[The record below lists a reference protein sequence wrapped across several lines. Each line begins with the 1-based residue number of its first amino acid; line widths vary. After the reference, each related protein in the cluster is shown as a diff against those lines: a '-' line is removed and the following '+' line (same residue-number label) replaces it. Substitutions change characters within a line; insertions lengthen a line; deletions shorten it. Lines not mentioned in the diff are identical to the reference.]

1 MARIRIVE
9 SHGNLLIERLSQPMH
24 SKQIYVIITLIVAG
38 SALLAVSQ
46 LYHPIVYTNISNSET
61 GMIYNNSTTTFPFTT
76 DGSYVTNVS
85 LTFPPGNI
93 LHYSVYEYSQY
104 THNGLPVTSY
114 SFVFQHNA
122 SGPFSFNI
130 QNRNAING
138 RDYVVNAT
146 AISGNRFNAT
156 MTYTIIIPN
165 LSPTNPYIELAGI
178 LLIFSGIVLIVVR
191 ISGSKRS
198 E

>member
-9 SHGNLLIERLSQPMH
+9 SHRNLLMERLSHLLH
-24 SKQIYVIITLIVAG
+24 SKLIYVIITLVIAG
-38 SALLAVSQ
+38 SALLAGSQ

-61 GMIYNNSTTTFPFTT
+61 NTIYNNSTTTFYFAT

-85 LTFPPGNI
+85 FTFPPGNTV
-93 LHYSVYEYSQY
+93 HYSVYEYSQY

-122 SGPFSFNI
+122 SGPFAFNM

-138 RDYVVNAT
+138 RNYVVNAT
-146 AISGNRFNAT
+146 AISGNGFNAK
-156 MTYTIIIPN
+156 MTYTVIIPN
-165 LSPTNPYIELAGI
+165 FAPTNPYVELAGI
-178 LLIFSGIVLIVVR
+178 LLIFSGVVLIVIR
-191 ISGSKRS
+191 LSGPVHS

>member
-9 SHGNLLIERLSQPMH
+9 SHRNLLIERLSQLLH
-24 SKQIYVIITLIVAG
+24 SKLIYVIIILIIAG
-38 SALLAVSQ
+38 STLLVVSQ
-46 LYHPIVYTNISNSET
+46 LYHPIVYTNISDSET
-61 GMIYNNSTTTFPFTT
+61 NMIYNNSTTTFSFTT

-85 LTFPPGNI
+85 FTFPPGNI
-93 LHYSVYEYSQY
+93 VHYSVYEYSQY

-122 SGPFSFNI
+122 SSPFSFNI
-130 QNRNAING
+130 QNRNAVNG

-146 AISGNRFNAT
+146 AILGNGFDAKI
-156 MTYTIIIPN
+156 TYTIIIPN
-165 LSPTNPYIELAGI
+165 LAPTNPYVELAGI
-178 LLIFSGIVLIVVR
+178 FLIFSGVVLIVIR
-191 ISGSKRS
+191 ISGPRHP